1 MFVCV
6 QSISLTYGSPIRIE
20 KDKKEDPCSI
30 SAQRNENA
38 QCVLYE
44 NLPCNEKDGQLELES
59 GDFLSIYT
67 GFRNTKSI
75 GSIFVRSG
83 CQLTVWKGDYYD
95 GQQYSFRAENEDLR
109 ENLDD
114 SSGLLKSFANNIN
127 SMTCQCGFHGLLFE
141 I

>member
-1 MFVCV
+1 M
-6 QSISLTYGSPIRIE
+6 
-20 KDKKEDPCSI
+20 
-30 SAQRNENA
+30 
-38 QCVLYE
+38 YE
-44 NLPCNEKDGQLELES
+44 NSPCNEKDGQLELGS
-59 GDFLSIYT
+59 GDFRSIYT

-83 CQLTVWKGDYYD
+83 CQLTVWKGKEISCFYALFLFIQDVVRIKSKNQWFLGDYYD
-95 GQQYSFRAENEDLR
+95 GQQYSFRAGIEDLQ
-109 ENLDD
+109 EDLDD